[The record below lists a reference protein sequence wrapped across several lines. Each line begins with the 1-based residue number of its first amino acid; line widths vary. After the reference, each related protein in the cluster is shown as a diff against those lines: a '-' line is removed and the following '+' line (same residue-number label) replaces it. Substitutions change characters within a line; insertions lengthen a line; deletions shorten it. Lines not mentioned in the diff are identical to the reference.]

1 MVIIFKH
8 DTQAPN
14 TVPPPLRKSINGT
27 VDVERSTVG
36 CFTESPLDNW
46 RSITTNQCSDYPV
59 DRVPYT
65 VSLSTSCLYWRE
77 TYNNSQPT
85 PVRGACAQSSDVV
98 AQGCHRT
105 SRPPSYLGGFFSIYF
120 LVTKKDGGFRL
131 ILDLRNLNQFLPFR
145 MLRTTNVLQAVIR
158 QDWFMTIDLKDAY
171 FHVPEHRRFL
181 QFDSSGFFLLA
192 WLWHQGCSQCLFRR
206 HWNHSRVLALELLPY
221 LDD

>member
-105 SRPPSYLGGFFSIYF
+105 SRPPSSSRGIFFHLFSGHKERRRISTDIRSKKSESVFAVPNATHNQCVTGRYSTR
-120 LVTKKDGGFRL
+120 LVHD
-131 ILDLRNLNQFLPFR
+131 N
-145 MLRTTNVLQAVIR
+145 
-158 QDWFMTIDLKDAY
+158 
-171 FHVPEHRRFL
+171 RFE
-181 QFDSSGFFLLA
+181 G
-192 WLWHQGCSQCLFRR
+192 CLFSC
-206 HWNHSRVLALELLPY
+206 SRTQAIPSI
-221 LDD
+221 